1 MIEFILGAFLYAKY
15 KKKYL
20 LTPFLKHWSSWL
32 PLLFCLFYIYLE
44 ISIWHGNYF
53 FVPYSYY
60 IKTATLLSY
69 IPLILKWK
77 LYENNKGF
85 VLTSPMIVATICL
98 ALGSQL
104 NKIVMKA
111 NNGYMPS
118 FPDIGYTTG
127 FVKPDFIEDGIHIL
141 GNAYSHLI
149 LFSNIFDYGFSI
161 ISIGDLFCRMYA
173 FIILFYSIKYSNKKE
188 I

>member
-1 MIEFILGAFLYAKY
+1 MIEFILGAFLYAKI
-15 KKKYL
+15 KHKYS
-20 LTPFLKHWSSWL
+20 LKYIFKSWEVV
-32 PLLFCLFYIYLE
+32 PPILFAILYIYLE
-44 ISIWHGNYF
+44 ISIWYGDYS

-77 LYENNKGF
+77 LFEDDNGF
-85 VLTSPMIVATICL
+85 ILTSPATMATICL
-98 ALGSQL
+98 ALGSKL
-104 NKIVMKA
+104 NRVVLEA

-118 FPDIGYTTG
+118 FPDVGYSTR
-127 FVKPDFIEDGIHIL
+127 FVKPDFVEDGIHIL

-149 LFSNIFDYGFSI
+149 PLCNVFD
-161 ISIGDLFCRMYA
+161 IGIGILSPGDILCRFFVA
-173 FIILFYSIKYSNKKE
+173 IILYYSIKRSNKNK